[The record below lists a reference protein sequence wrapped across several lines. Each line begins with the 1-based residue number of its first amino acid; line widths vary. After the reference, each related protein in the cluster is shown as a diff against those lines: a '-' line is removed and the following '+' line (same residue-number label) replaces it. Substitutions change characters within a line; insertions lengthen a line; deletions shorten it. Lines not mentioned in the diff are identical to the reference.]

1 MNIYDI
7 RQRRK
12 SSSKTI
18 TSYETNFTEENSLNN
33 SFSNIENEKCRKKSV
48 CFNMNIEII
57 PVQNYKIKTRDN
69 NYSNLLIL
77 SNLKNMKRIKKE
89 ELYVPKEENCM
100 GCSVF

>member
-1 MNIYDI
+1 MSNYDLLK
-7 RQRRK
+7 RRK

-33 SFSNIENEKCRKKSV
+33 SFSNIETEKCRKKSAS
-48 CFNMNIEII
+48 FNMNVEII
-57 PVQNYKIKTRDN
+57 PVQSYKIKTRDN

-77 SNLKNMKRIKKE
+77 SNLKNLKKIKKE
-89 ELYVPKEENCM
+89 EIHVPKEQNCI